1 MYYVVDNNKI
11 MKRGIENIDLGDPVP
26 IKIPYGER
34 KHVTFLLGS
43 GFSVPCGMPTG
54 KQLNDFVLNINNES
68 ITFDFAGKLAISY
81 NGQKY
86 QTGSPYESCLMF
98 CSEAMKEYS
107 KNHKFDY
114 EQFFDFISSEGI
126 YDSLYEKLAKPFLYA
141 FSDYHQL
148 VFKWFS

>member
-54 KQLNDFVLNINNES
+54 KQFQENLQFHMM
-68 ITFDFAGKLAISY
+68 A
-81 NGQKY
+81 
-86 QTGSPYESCLMF
+86 
-98 CSEAMKEYS
+98 
-107 KNHKFDY
+107 KNTKQEVHMRV
-114 EQFFDFISSEGI
+114 
-126 YDSLYEKLAKPFLYA
+126 A
-141 FSDYHQL
+141 
-148 VFKWFS
+148 

>member
-1 MYYVVDNNKI
+1 

-81 NGQKY
+81 DGQKY

-98 CSEAMKEYS
+98 CSEAMKEYMIPYMRNS
-107 KNHKFDY
+107 QNH
-114 EQFFDFISSEGI
+114 FFMRSLTTISW
-126 YDSLYEKLAKPFLYA
+126 FLI
-141 FSDYHQL
+141 
-148 VFKWFS
+148 